1 MTIYNR
7 EDARTALPQL
17 EKDFTQKIESVN
29 KEIDILRKGI
39 VVEDVEVVLS
49 AGLSDDAVCYKIGSM
64 VFLWFAFYVTVGMAG
79 MTYIYDLPHSP
90 DTNYPY
96 CKTAKFHITNTSL
109 ISDEAPS
116 AGWHTGF
123 AIYKTDE

>member
-39 VVEDVEVVLS
+39 VVEDVEVGMGAS
-49 AGLSDDAVCYKIGSM
+49 PSDDAVCYKIGSM
-64 VFLWFAFYVTVGMAG
+64 VFLWFAFSVTIGISG
-79 MTYIYDLPHSP
+79 GHYLYDLPHSP
-90 DTNYPY
+90 YTNYPY